1 MAANDIKQRIT
12 LEGEK
17 EYNAALKDAQRNL
30 RTLKSELKAET
41 AELGANATAQQKNEV
56 RVKSLKAQIQE
67 QEKVVH
73 TLRDAL
79 EQAKA
84 QYGDNAEVVAKW
96 EQKLNNARTSLANMK
111 NDLEG
116 VGTSFNSISANAAQ
130 ATVATKSVADS
141 LNNLGSIGDS
151 ISGAIESIFGT
162 LISKME
168 EAVEKLW
175 GLMTETAAK
184 ANQWTDLG
192 NYFGSS
198 AQDMQKWERSIS
210 AAGGSF
216 DKFISVVSRLAF
228 GGNDKKITELLGISK
243 EQYEDD
249 VQYALAVLDELE
261 RRRTEMSTHDF
272 DDLMSDVFG
281 ARRSQDVMWFLN
293 NAHNEQGTGWRDNP
307 EQWNGDNEN
316 SIYGQTSEE
325 LGTMNELYIVVC
337 RIEEKWKDIKAQF
350 AAGLGGIALN
360 LLVNVEGALDGI
372 AAFMNAK
379 DESEKQAALNQIRE
393 NLEEFFRKLGEII
406 RECAG
411 ILNEVGR
418 DLQGSDDPMTRMIGD
433 ILVSL
438 TNALQWLVDHQ
449 NDVKTALEVIFGV
462 WLIAKLG
469 AIATKL
475 AAIIAQIELV
485 KAFSLGSTVTGGA
498 TGAALAGTGGL
509 LGGLGTLGAAGVGVA
524 GFTWLM
530 VELKKGLMNDYEY
543 NRQIEKG
550 RYSSEEMDWMREFS
564 ENVSAANAGFEG
576 RELTAA
582 EERVRS
588 QRMDAAMLQLMG
600 HFSSPEEFI
609 KFWNFED
616 SERGSANLWLDMM
629 KDASRGYS
637 PWMWQMMSRAWGE
650 GTVQDLFSGHYND
663 ADWLQAYTESFGRY
677 SGAGGDAMQYGY
689 GPTSYAS
696 AGLLGHMAPYMDQE
710 NLFGRDEAWA
720 TDIITNAI
728 KDAVGFGRD
737 ELFPSAMFDAD
748 WWSNQGSLGNQD
760 NISGAD
766 LRNFNSLP
774 GLMAAAT
781 GEAVG
786 AAVGG
791 IKVEL
796 DGATVGYM
804 VAPYVSEFIARS
816 ITA

>member
-216 DKFISVVSRLAF
+216 DTFISVVSRLAF

-249 VQYALAVLDELE
+249 VKYALAVMDELE
-261 RRRTEMSTHDF
+261 YRRTKMSTHDF

-293 NAHNEQGTGWRDNP
+293 NAHNEHGTGWRDNP
-307 EQWNGDNEN
+307 EQWNGDNED

-475 AAIIAQIELV
+475 AAIIAQIEMV
-485 KAFSLGSTVTGGA
+485 KAFSLGNTA
-498 TGAALAGTGGL
+498 AAGAAGTATSSAGGIV
-509 LGGLGTLGAAGVGVA
+509 GGLGGTIVGLTLLYPTIQKIATDWGAFSQMGKPWEEGYWDEYFKAG
-524 GFTWLM
+524 M
-530 VELKKGLMNDYEY
+530 SDK
-543 NRQIEKG
+543 Q
-550 RYSSEEMDWMREFS
+550 
-564 ENVSAANAGFEG
+564 
-576 RELTAA
+576 
-582 EERVRS
+582 
-588 QRMDAAMLQLMG
+588 
-600 HFSSPEEFI
+600 
-609 KFWNFED
+609 FED
-616 SERGSANLWLDMM
+616 LMSVGDDLRKVGAMPSNMTVAKTAGSRFAFNVFDTGNGVYTPP
-629 KDASRGYS
+629 A
-637 PWMWQMMSRAWGE
+637 GE
-650 GTVQDLFSGHYND
+650 SGGHGFNAVAPVYEADLFSRDGFFGSMVGNFMGSVAETQITD
-663 ADWLQAYTESFGRY
+663 AL
-677 SGAGGDAMQYGY
+677 
-689 GPTSYAS
+689 
-696 AGLLGHMAPYMDQE
+696 
-710 NLFGRDEAWA
+710 
-720 TDIITNAI
+720 TNAI
-728 KDAVGFGRD
+728 QEAISISRD
-737 ELFPSAMFDAD
+737 EFMPDTMFDAD